1 MTYDDDGDSNRIRTY
16 DRRIRNPML
25 YPAELWSQH
34 PILYHIIH
42 FGQAGKVENFCF
54 RDGKGPMA
62 TRTGFEPAT
71 DGLGSRCSVQL
82 SYRVIVSY
90 YTIFWKG

>member
-34 PILYHIIH
+34 TILYHIIH
-42 FGQAGKVENFCF
+42 FGQAGKVANF
-54 RDGKGPMA
+54 RASVMGKDKWRPEQDSNLRPTA
-62 TRTGFEPAT
+62 
-71 DGLGSRCSVQL
+71 
-82 SYRVIVSY
+82 
-90 YTIFWKG
+90 